1 MISVNVPGK
10 IILFGE
16 HAVVYGR
23 PAIAIPVHNV
33 QAKVTISPI
42 KGADEGSIY
51 LDAPNVD
58 ISAWLHDLNEGQP
71 LREAIQLTLNA
82 LNIHEFPAFQIRISS
97 TIPVASG
104 MGSSAAVSV
113 ALIRAVSI
121 HLGNPLSIE
130 QQSAY
135 AFEVEKL
142 HHGTPSGIDNN
153 VVAHEKPIFYSR
165 GEQPQIFIPGERM
178 VFVIADTGIA
188 SQTSQA
194 VAGVRERWVSDQ
206 DYYEAIF
213 DQISELTVL
222 AKRAI
227 NTGDNSTLG
236 SLMNQNQVLLK
247 ALGVSCPEIEKL
259 VQCAQ
264 SAGADGSKLSG
275 AGQGGNIIA
284 LVPPS
289 NETEVSNELKKAG
302 ATRIIVAE
310 VSV

>member
-23 PAIAIPVHNV
+23 PAIAIPVPDV
-33 QAKVTISPI
+33 QAKVTISTI
-42 KGADEGSIY
+42 KGADVSSIY
-51 LDAPNVD
+51 LDAPNVR
-58 ISAWLHDLNEGQP
+58 ISAWLHDLSEGQP
-71 LREAIQLTLNA
+71 LRKAIQLTLNA
-82 LNIHEFPAFQIRISS
+82 LNIHEFPAFHLRISS

-130 QQSAY
+130 QQSAL

-153 VVAHEKPIFYSR
+153 VVAHEKPIFYNR
-165 GEQPQIFIPGERM
+165 GEQPQIFSPRERLI
-178 VFVIADTGIA
+178 FVIADTGIP
-188 SQTSQA
+188 SQTAQA
-194 VAGVRERWVSDQ
+194 VERVRERWLSDE

-222 AKRAI
+222 ARRAI
-227 NTGDNSTLG
+227 DTGQNSAVG
-236 SLMNQNQVLLK
+236 PLMNQNQVLLQ

-259 VQCAQ
+259 VHCAQ
-264 SAGADGSKLSG
+264 AAGAYGSKLSG

-284 LVPPS
+284 LVPPPKES
-289 NETEVSNELKKAG
+289 EVSNELKKAG

-310 VSV
+310 VSP